1 MQNRISKIQGTRCL
15 MKINTQGLLF
25 TQSSRKNMFNSF
37 FNSFIKKPVS
47 QERNWKQEL
56 HQKISGLT
64 RKNNEPLM
72 SFIRETEVPIKV
84 ASEMERYYNSVG
96 NAVDNLTCM
105 EEQIKYMQSEYEKAV
120 SQGDE
125 VKSETLSKWMK
136 NQYEDMSWQVSS
148 VMGISY
154 FRIDNA
160 SKLYGEAFGEEAKKQ
175 LTDLHDNTD
184 NILQGLKG
192 AQSTEDALQRLAK
205 AKEDLMRQ
213 AHTAVQ
219 RYEDYT
225 GNQLSPYAYKTEKDF
240 SGIKWDSH
248 VIYNYTLDSMKR
260 TNSEI
265 NLKGYQQISFG
276 HLDAA
281 ENIVDLQA

>member
-1 MQNRISKIQGTRCL
+1 

-37 FNSFIKKPVS
+37 FNSLIKKPVS

-56 HQKISGLT
+56 HQKISELT
-64 RKNNEPLM
+64 RKSNEPLM

-84 ASEMERYYNSVG
+84 ASEMERYYNAVG

-105 EEQIKYMQSEYEKAV
+105 EEQIKYMQSEYDKAV
-120 SQGDE
+120 SQGDD

-136 NQYEDMSWQVSS
+136 NQYADMSWQVSS

-265 NLKGYQQISFG
+265 NLKGYRQISFC

>member
-1 MQNRISKIQGTRCL
+1 

-25 TQSSRKNMFNSF
+25 TQSARKNTFHSF

-47 QERNWKQEL
+47 QEREWKQEL
-56 HQKISGLT
+56 HQKMSELT
-64 RKNNEPLM
+64 RKSNGPLM

-84 ASEMERYYNSVG
+84 ASEMDRYYNAVG

-105 EEQIKYMQSEYEKAV
+105 EEQIKYMQSEYDKAV
-120 SQGDE
+120 SQGDD

-136 NQYEDMSWQVSS
+136 NQYADMSWQMSS
-148 VMGISY
+148 VIGISH

-175 LTDLHDNTD
+175 LTDLHDNTE

-205 AKEDLMRQ
+205 AKEDLMKQ
-213 AHTAVQ
+213 AHIAEQ
-219 RYEDYT
+219 RYADYT
-225 GNQLSPYAYKTEKDF
+225 GNQLSPYTYKTEKDF

-248 VIYNYTLDSMKR
+248 VIYNYTLDSVKPM
-260 TNSEI
+260 NSAI
-265 NLKGYQQISFG
+265 NLKGYQQISFDQ
-276 HLDAA
+276 LDAA
-281 ENIVDLQA
+281 ENIVDLHA

>member
-1 MQNRISKIQGTRCL
+1 MRCL

-37 FNSFIKKPVS
+37 FNSLIKKPVS

-84 ASEMERYYNSVG
+84 ASEMERYYNAVG

-105 EEQIKYMQSEYEKAV
+105 EEQIKYMQSEYDKAV
-120 SQGDE
+120 SQGDD

-136 NQYEDMSWQVSS
+136 NQYADMSWQVSS

-205 AKEDLMRQ
+205 AKEDLMQQ
-213 AHTAVQ
+213 ANTAVQ

-260 TNSEI
+260 TNSAI
-265 NLKGYQQISFG
+265 NLKGYQQMSFG
-276 HLDAA
+276 QLDVA

>member
-1 MQNRISKIQGTRCL
+1 

-25 TQSSRKNMFNSF
+25 TQSARKNTFHSF

-47 QERNWKQEL
+47 QEREWKQEL
-56 HQKISGLT
+56 HQKMSELT
-64 RKNNEPLM
+64 RKSNGPLM

-84 ASEMERYYNSVG
+84 ASEMDRYYNAVG

-105 EEQIKYMQSEYEKAV
+105 EEQIKYMQSEYDKAV
-120 SQGDE
+120 SQGDD

-136 NQYEDMSWQVSS
+136 NQYADMSWQVSS
-148 VMGISY
+148 VMGISH

-175 LTDLHDNTD
+175 LTDLHDNTE

-205 AKEDLMRQ
+205 AKEDLMQQ
-213 AHTAVQ
+213 ANTAVQ

-260 TNSEI
+260 TNSAI
-265 NLKGYQQISFG
+265 NLKGYQQMSFG
-276 HLDAA
+276 QLDVA

>member
-1 MQNRISKIQGTRCL
+1 
-15 MKINTQGLLF
+15 MKIDTQNLF
-25 TQSSRKNMFNSF
+25 FVQSARKNKLNSF
-37 FNSFIKKPVS
+37 FNNFIKNSTS
-47 QERNWKQEL
+47 QEMNWKQEL
-56 HQKISGLT
+56 HKKVSVLT
-64 RKNNEPLM
+64 RKENTPIM
-72 SFIRETEVPIKV
+72 SFIRETEVPVKI
-84 ASEMERYYNSVG
+84 ASEMERYYNAVG
-96 NAVDNLTCM
+96 NAVDNLICM
-105 EEQIKYMQSEYEKAV
+105 EEQIKYMQSEYDKAT
-120 SQGDE
+120 SQGDT

-136 NQYEDMSWQVSS
+136 NQCADMSWQVSS

-205 AKEDLMRQ
+205 AKEDLMQQ
-213 AHTAVQ
+213 ANTAVQ
-219 RYEDYT
+219 RFEDYT

-260 TNSEI
+260 TNSAI
-265 NLKGYQQISFG
+265 NLKGYQQMSFG
-276 HLDAA
+276 QLDVA

>member
-1 MQNRISKIQGTRCL
+1 

-25 TQSSRKNMFNSF
+25 TQPARNNTFNSF

-276 HLDAA
+276 YLDAA